1 MDNPKQIVARGFNS
15 ITQNYLKLVESMGTT
30 VREKYLRV
38 LIERLPAGAQILELG
53 CGAGV
58 PMTQRLASHFKVIG
72 VDISKE
78 QLVLATR
85 NVPEASFILADM
97 TRLNFT
103 NVAFD
108 AVVAFYSIT
117 HVPRNEHF
125 HLLTNIYRML
135 SPNGLLVA
143 TMGAGDSPDTV
154 EPDWLGAPMFFS
166 HFDGNTNVVLISEV
180 GFEIASAIDE
190 REWEYDRP
198 VCFRWIV
205 ARKPDCTLVNCAS
218 NY

>member
-1 MDNPKQIVARGFNS
+1 LDNPKQIVARGFNS
-15 ITQNYLKLVESMGTT
+15 ITQNYLKLVESMGPV
-30 VREKYLRV
+30 VRDKYLRV
-38 LIERLPAGAQILELG
+38 LIDRLPAGARILELG

-58 PMTQRLASHFKVIG
+58 PMTQRLASHFKVVG
-72 VDISKE
+72 VDISEE

-97 TRLNFT
+97 TWLNFT
-103 NVAFD
+103 DAAFD

-143 TMGAGDSPDTV
+143 TMGAGDLPDTV

-166 HFDGNTNVVLISEV
+166 HFDGNTNVALISAV
-180 GFEIASAIDE
+180 GFEIVSATDE
-190 REWEYDRP
+190 RDWDYDRP

-205 ARKPDCTLVNCAS
+205 ACKPAS
-218 NY
+218 T